1 MILMVSQN
9 IRSLILA
16 DEFASDDLDE
26 NKPIATDVKG
36 FKSKQHNNLQS
47 FVAVTNPTPMR
58 LETGLTN
65 AS

>member
-1 MILMVSQN
+1 MIQMVSFD
-9 IRSLILA
+9 IGSLINA

-47 FVAVTNPTPMR
+47 
-58 LETGLTN
+58 
-65 AS
+65 